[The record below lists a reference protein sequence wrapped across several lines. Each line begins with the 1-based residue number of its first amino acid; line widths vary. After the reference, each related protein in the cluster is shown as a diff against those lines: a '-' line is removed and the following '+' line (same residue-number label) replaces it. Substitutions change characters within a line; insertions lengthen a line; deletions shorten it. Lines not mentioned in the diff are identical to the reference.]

1 MTHHTLSAGGA
12 AATSTGGS
20 GHAMDASGAAYD
32 TKPAETVAAETVAA
46 DDRCV
51 PQLPLVS
58 IVIVNYNYGRF
69 LSEAVE
75 SVFQQTYPRIECVLV
90 DNGST
95 DESHAVIEACA
106 RRHPSLQVLRR
117 DTNGGQ
123 TVACCEGLARTR
135 GPYVIFLDADD
146 YLLPHGVA
154 THLAVHLSS
163 REHVGFTSGDMLQ
176 IVDGAIVVS
185 TSDALNHAY
194 RAAPA
199 GTDLLRLD
207 AVAVELV
214 RRLAPVGIEAKVRLV
229 DPSQSR
235 WVWAP
240 TSGNCFR
247 RDALDLFFD
256 GEGLGRLKSQTDL
269 LLVLAVN
276 AVSGSILVDEPV
288 FAYRLHGANVF
299 TSRPQLRGV
308 LSFDTRLSSVPADT
322 AKRLILETFT
332 RHVGRFVQERWRGK
346 AFFRHLKRLDV
357 PTEDGGSLAARC
369 VVAHYGSIVE
379 AAGRFRTLL
388 FLASRGLALPT
399 MVSLALRKGNRS

>member
-1 MTHHTLSAGGA
+1 MTHQVDITPAIGA
-12 AATSTGGS
+12 TAASSEGS
-20 GHAMDASGAAYD
+20 DAAEGVPETASGD
-32 TKPAETVAAETVAA
+32 GTG

-51 PQLPLVS
+51 PKLPLVS
-58 IVIVNYNYGRF
+58 VIVVNYNYGCF
-69 LSEAVE
+69 LSEAIE
-75 SVFQQTYPRIECVLV
+75 SVFRQTYPRIECLVV

-95 DESHAVIEACA
+95 DGSHAVIEACA
-106 RRHPSLQVLRR
+106 GRHPSLQVLRR

-123 TVACCEGLARTR
+123 TIACCEGLARTR

-154 THLAVHLSS
+154 SHVAVHLSS

-199 GTDLLRLD
+199 DLDLLRPD
-207 AVAVELV
+207 AMALAPI
-214 RRLAPVGIEAKVRLV
+214 RRLAPAGLEAKVRLIGS
-229 DPSQSR
+229 SQAR

-256 GEGLGRLKSQTDL
+256 GEGLDRLTSQTDL
-269 LLVLAVN
+269 LLALAVN

-308 LSFDTRLSSVPADT
+308 LSFDRRLSGGPADT
-322 AKRLILETFT
+322 AKRLILEAFT
-332 RHVGRFVQERWRGK
+332 RHVERFVQERWRGK
-346 AFFRHLKRLDV
+346 AFFQHLKRLDV
-357 PTEDGGSLAARC
+357 PAEDGGSFAARC
-369 VVAHYGSIVE
+369 VVARYEAIVE
-379 AAGRFRTLL
+379 ATGRPRTLL
-388 FLASRGLALPT
+388 FLAMRGLALPT
-399 MVSLALRKGNRS
+399 LLSLALRKGNRT